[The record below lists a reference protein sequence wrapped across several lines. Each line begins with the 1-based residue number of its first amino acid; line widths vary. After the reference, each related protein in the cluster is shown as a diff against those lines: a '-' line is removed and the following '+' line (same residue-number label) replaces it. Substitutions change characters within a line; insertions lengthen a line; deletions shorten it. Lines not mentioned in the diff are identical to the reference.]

1 MIALHSSRES
11 VIHNVL
17 VDTSGE
23 VVRHS
28 FCSFEYL
35 LELFLDDLRPLSVSV
50 WSLVQVLA
58 INPNTKAHKFNIYFD
73 HVNLQLFL
81 IEL

>member
-1 MIALHSSRES
+1 
-11 VIHNVL
+11 
-17 VDTSGE
+17 
-23 VVRHS
+23 
-28 FCSFEYL
+28 
-35 LELFLDDLRPLSVSV
+35 
-50 WSLVQVLA
+50 VQVLA